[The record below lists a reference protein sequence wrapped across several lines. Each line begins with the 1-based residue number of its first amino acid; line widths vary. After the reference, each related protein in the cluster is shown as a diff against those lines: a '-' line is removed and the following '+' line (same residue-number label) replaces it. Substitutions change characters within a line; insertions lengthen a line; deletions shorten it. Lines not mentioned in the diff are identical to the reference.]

1 MTRLSLAAAAAA
13 IITFPLSSPALA
25 GGGKVAPEQAE
36 FLQAVSKAKP
46 AGKPTDGTA
55 KGQLG
60 SKRMRKANEVASEI
74 VHKRMAKKRPSD
86 LKLLR
91 EAGAADIVV
100 VRGGYDRVQDV
111 LKALKVEHVVVPP
124 RLVAS
129 IPLMS
134 TQTLM
139 INCPGRLS
147 KAGIKKVQRFVKT
160 GGFLVTTDWAIDLLP
175 RAFPGHVKRGKRNT
189 RDDVVKVQIH
199 DDDAPLLK
207 NIKGMNENPRWWLE
221 GSSYPIHVLNKQKV
235 KVLIDSKEM
244 RKKYG
249 HAPIAISFPYDDGKV
264 LHMTSHFYLQ
274 QAKLRSRKEKAK
286 GSSFAESAGLDSKDV
301 KELKAKGLDGVK
313 AGELNS
319 AYSMQQVTAN
329 VVVTKQRANKKL
341 LKKYG
346 RRSKKA
352 LPLNSQ
358 AGGKGRSTGKVGKD
372 YRLRELDRKGKKV
385 KVRDL
390 FGREGWVDNEDLY

>member
-1 MTRLSLAAAAAA
+1 MSRLATAAATAA
-13 IITFPLSSPALA
+13 IMTLTLSAPALA

-36 FLQAVSKAKP
+36 FLKAVTKAKP
-46 AGKPTDGTA
+46 ASKKTDGTK
-55 KGQLG
+55 KGKLG
-60 SKRMRKANEVASEI
+60 TKRMRKANEVASEI
-74 VHKRMAKKRPSD
+74 VKKRMAKKRPSD

-91 EAGAADIVV
+91 KAGAADIVV

-147 KAGIKKVQRFVKT
+147 KAGVKKVKRFVKT

-175 RAFPGHVKRGKRNT
+175 KAFPGYVKRGRKNT
-189 RDDVVKVQIH
+189 KNDVVKVQIH

-221 GSSYPIHVLNKQKV
+221 GSSYPIRVLNKKKV

-249 HAPIAISFPYDDGKV
+249 HAPIAVSFRYDDGKV

-274 QAKLRSRKEKAK
+274 QAKLRSRAEKAK
-286 GSSFAESAGLDSKDV
+286 GSSFARSAGLDGKDV
-301 KELKAKGLDGVK
+301 SDLKKKGLDKVK

-329 VVVTKQRANKKL
+329 VVVSKQRANKKL
-341 LKKYG
+341 LKKYK

-352 LPLNSQ
+352 LPLKAKSS
-358 AGGKGRSTGKVGKD
+358 GKGRSTGKVGKD
-372 YRLRELDRKGKKV
+372 YRLRELKRKGKKV

-390 FGREGWVDNEDLY
+390 FGREGWVDEADLL